1 MLLLVLGIGHVER
14 NLNNIRLGVKMGIIR
29 FLWHDF
35 FVIIYFWT
43 CLAKFYCIYRYV
55 FEHENICF
63 NMLSSSE
70 WYLTHACA

>member
-35 FVIIYFWT
+35 FCNNLFLDLLDI
-43 CLAKFYCIYRYV
+43 FYLLVY
-55 FEHENICF
+55 
-63 NMLSSSE
+63 MG
-70 WYLTHACA
+70 T